1 MTPEEKRIREHAADA
16 RYRKKMKLLGRKRDR
31 TEYHREY
38 ARKRNRAEYNREYAR
53 KRRAKIKALKQEQP
67 G

>member
-31 TEYHREY
+31 TEY
-38 ARKRNRAEYNREYAR
+38 NREYAR